1 MNLPDPLGLV
11 KSQAMEVVNR
21 SLAMTPN
28 STLAEKTVVGQIQS
42 RYRGSGVNHI
52 ALETSDIF
60 ALAKYLE
67 QQGTEVM
74 EVTGHYYD
82 DLAPR
87 FGLSAELIT
96 QLRTHHILY
105 DEDEYGYFY
114 QLYIRLFEKRF
125 CFEFV
130 QRVGY
135 LGYGALS
142 AQIRL
147 TMQARELEQM

>member
-1 MNLPDPLGLV
+1 M
-11 KSQAMEVVNR
+11 
-21 SLAMTPN
+21 
-28 STLAEKTVVGQIQS
+28 
-42 RYRGSGVNHI
+42 NHI

-60 ALAKYLE
+60 ALAKFLE
-67 QQGTEVM
+67 QQGTEVT

-87 FGLSAELIT
+87 FGLFAELIT

-114 QLYIRLFEKRF
+114 QLYTHLFEKRF

-135 LGYGALS
+135 RGYGALN

-147 TMQARELEQM
+147 MMQARELEQI

>member
-1 MNLPDPLGLV
+1 
-11 KSQAMEVVNR
+11 
-21 SLAMTPN
+21 
-28 STLAEKTVVGQIQS
+28 
-42 RYRGSGVNHI
+42 
-52 ALETSDIF
+52 
-60 ALAKYLE
+60 
-67 QQGTEVM
+67 M

-87 FGLSAELIT
+87 FGLSAELIA

-105 DEDEYGYFY
+105 DEDEHGCFY
-114 QLYIRLFEKRF
+114 QLYTRLFEKRF

-130 QRVGY
+130 QRAGY
-135 LGYGALS
+135 RGYGAPN